1 MRYRAYVL
9 ASLLAFS
16 LILAGGCWDQVEV
29 ENLAIVRAMA
39 VDYLPGR
46 PAPYLVTLA
55 VKRPAAMGQQEGGGG
70 GEQVTL
76 YSGVGASLEL
86 AIEQTKLSIPRRIF
100 LTHNDLV
107 IVGREM
113 AKRGL
118 LPVFDFMVRNPDL
131 RLSAYLLVAAET
143 GWGILH
149 TTARKE
155 NSITEEIR
163 GLLEQAEETSETQPE
178 PIFHFMRKMTT
189 PGEESHTVVIT
200 TALLPEDKIP
210 ELKGQSARAGEGE
223 GGQGGGNNE
232 GGAKQKK
239 SLALDGMAVF
249 RGDRLAGI
257 LDRRE
262 ARGKLWL
269 AGKTARGTMA
279 VHDPV
284 HPEQTVTLSLTRSQT
299 KITPSVKD
307 GRISFKVEVEAEG
320 DLISQSSQAD
330 LTTPELIEKLNS
342 AMSGAIKVEMEKAL
356 QKIRQLETDVVGFGA
371 LLNRRQPKIFRE
383 VAERWPEIF
392 AQLPVE
398 IHVKANIRRTGMQS
412 KPARINR

>member
-1 MRYRAYVL
+1 
-9 ASLLAFS
+9 
-16 LILAGGCWDQVEV
+16 
-29 ENLAIVRAMA
+29 
-39 VDYLPGR
+39 
-46 PAPYLVTLA
+46 
-55 VKRPAAMGQQEGGGG
+55 
-70 GEQVTL
+70 
-76 YSGVGASLEL
+76 
-86 AIEQTKLSIPRRIF
+86 
-100 LTHNDLV
+100 
-107 IVGREM
+107 
-113 AKRGL
+113 
-118 LPVFDFMVRNPDL
+118 
-131 RLSAYLLVAAET
+131 
-143 GWGILH
+143 
-149 TTARKE
+149 
-155 NSITEEIR
+155 
-163 GLLEQAEETSETQPE
+163 
-178 PIFHFMRKMTT
+178 MTT
-189 PGEESHTVVIT
+189 PGEEAHTVVIT
-200 TALLPEDKIP
+200 TLPLPEDKIP
-210 ELKGQSARAGEGE
+210 ELKSQSAGGGAGE

-257 LDRRE
+257 LERRE

-356 QKIRQLETDVVGFGA
+356 QKMR
-371 LLNRRQPKIFRE
+371 
-383 VAERWPEIF
+383 
-392 AQLPVE
+392 
-398 IHVKANIRRTGMQS
+398 
-412 KPARINR
+412 